1 MSAIKPELI
10 TIIEGPTPDF
20 HPTPQRWL
28 QSIHEGP
35 DDRAIALCQLRTMNG
50 DDIMS
55 RCQDAWNEGRPVK
68 LDYPDEMRLRQQADV
83 VAMRLETLDEG
94 PMLSLWVS
102 LDFDIEEFDEEDF
115 DDEDFADEDFDDD
128 DFDEDFEDYEDE
140 DDGLNFF

>member
-35 DDRAIALCQLRTMNG
+35 DDRAIALCQLRTAKG
-50 DDIMS
+50 TDIVN
-55 RCQDAWNEGRPVK
+55 RCQDAWRQGRPVK

-83 VAMRLETLDEG
+83 VAMRLETVDEG

-102 LDFDIEEFDEEDF
+102 LDYDVEEID
-115 DDEDFADEDFDDD
+115 DEDFDDD
-128 DFDEDFEDYEDE
+128 DFDDEDFDDE
-140 DDGLNFF
+140 DFDDSEGDELEDDNGLSYF

>member
-50 DDIMS
+50 DDIMN
-55 RCQDAWNEGRPVK
+55 RCQDAWREGRPVK
-68 LDYPDEMRLRQQADV
+68 LDYPDELRMRQQADV
-83 VAMRLETLDEG
+83 VAMRLEALDEG
-94 PMLSLWVS
+94 PLLSLWVS
-102 LDFDIEEFDEEDF
+102 LDFDIEELDDEEF
-115 DDEDFADEDFDDD
+115 DDEDFEDD
-128 DFDEDFEDYEDE
+128 DFDEDYEDYEDYDD

>member
-55 RCQDAWNEGRPVK
+55 RCQDAWSEGRPVK

-102 LDFDIEEFDEEDF
+102 LDFDIEEFDDEDF
-115 DDEDFADEDFDDD
+115 DDEDFEDDE
-128 DFDEDFEDYEDE
+128 FDEDFEDYEDE